1 MLFKSFFKGFIQNP
15 LGTHFNFN
23 KLVNFPT
30 WHFGKLR
37 KNLKICA
44 AARIFSSILNFAN
57 RYYHSQSWHHYF
69 FIKLS
74 GKRPNFFFSYHFFFL
89 LTISDIWVVCHKQ
102 WRSSSLSVTYPE
114 NLRNNFGEVSSRQE
128 LLLKPFLKANKSLT
142 KSAR

>member
-74 GKRPNFFFSYHFFFL
+74 GKRPNFFFSYHFFFFWPFQ
-89 LTISDIWVVCHKQ
+89 ISELCVTNNEEAPAFR
-102 WRSSSLSVTYPE
+102 WRTPKTYGTTSEKFRRVKNFCSSPSW
-114 NLRNNFGEVSSRQE
+114 RQT
-128 LLLKPFLKANKSLT
+128 NH
-142 KSAR
+142 